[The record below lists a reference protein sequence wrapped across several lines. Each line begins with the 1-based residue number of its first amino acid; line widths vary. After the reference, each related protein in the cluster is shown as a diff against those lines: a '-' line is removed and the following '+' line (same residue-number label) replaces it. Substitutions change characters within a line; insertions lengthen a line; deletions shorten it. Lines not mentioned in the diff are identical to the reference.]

1 MAYSN
6 EALEN
11 YLKKLME
18 IQYGNRT
25 EQQFTQEELKNI
37 ALEAGLTES
46 AWQQAQ
52 QKAKQHLKR
61 GTAYLN
67 AQNYDDAANELENA
81 ASLMPHD
88 KDANYLAA
96 KAFLFR
102 GNRYSQTS
110 DYDRSEY
117 YINRTL
123 SITPSHPGV
132 IQLKTELN
140 NKRRVLSNETKEKNR
155 SNKFTKWGI
164 IGGVAVLLIA
174 GYFNTY
180 NSMVGLE
187 EDVNSAWAQVENQYQ
202 RRADLIPNLVKTV
215 EGAADYERETLK
227 EVVEAR
233 AAANSIQID
242 VDDLEDATKLAEYAQ
257 AQEQLGGSLG
267 RLIAVA
273 EQYPDLRATENF
285 RDLQNQLEGTENRIS
300 TERRRFNESVQS
312 YNAKARRFPNNLL
325 GFDTKEY
332 FSTDPTNAEPPNID
346 FND

>member
-1 MAYSN
+1 MANSD

-18 IQYGNRT
+18 IQYGTRAEQHFT
-25 EQQFTQEELKNI
+25 EEELKNI

-46 AWQQAQ
+46 AWQES
-52 QKAKQHLKR
+52 QKRAKQHLQR

-88 KDANYLAA
+88 AEANYLAA

-102 GNRYSQTS
+102 GNRYNRTN
-110 DYDRSEY
+110 DFERAEY

-123 SITPSHPGV
+123 NITPAHSGV
-132 IQLKTELN
+132 MQLKTELN
-140 NKRRVLSNETKEKNR
+140 NKRRVLSNDTERKSRT
-155 SNKFTKWGI
+155 NKFTKWGI
-164 IGGVAVLLIA
+164 IIGVAIVLIA
-174 GYFNTY
+174 GYFNIY
-180 NSMVGLE
+180 NGMVGLE
-187 EDVNSAWAQVENQYQ
+187 ENVSSSWAQVENQYQ
-202 RRADLIPNLVKTV
+202 RRADLIPNLVETV
-215 EGAADYERETLK
+215 QGAANYERETLR

-233 AAANSIQID
+233 AAATAIKID
-242 VDDLEDATKLAEYAQ
+242 VDDLEDAGKLAEYAQ
-257 AQEQLGGSLG
+257 AQQNLGSSLS
-267 RLIAVA
+267 RLIAVS
-273 EQYPDLRATENF
+273 EDYPDLKATENF

-300 TERRRFNESVQS
+300 TERRRFNEAVQS

-332 FSTDPTNAEPPNID
+332 FASDPQNAEPPKVN
-346 FND
+346 F